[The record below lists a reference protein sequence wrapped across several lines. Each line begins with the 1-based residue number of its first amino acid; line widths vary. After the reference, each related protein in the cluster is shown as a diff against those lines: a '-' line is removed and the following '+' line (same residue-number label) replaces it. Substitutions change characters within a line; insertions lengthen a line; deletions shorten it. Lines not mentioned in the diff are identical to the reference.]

1 MQRIVQVAVVA
12 GLGVLLLTGGIWSYV
27 KTAGRQ
33 VVDAVKKEVPL
44 EFEIERTRD
53 LVKDLVPEIRKNI
66 EIVSTEAVEVEQL
79 GERVVASKEQLVEQ
93 KAEILRLQGDLR
105 AGKPVY
111 VYGGTEYSSQQVK
124 HDLANKFERYKND
137 EASSKSLSEIKETRV
152 ENLRVARRKLDKMV
166 ETKRQLEVQVEQLE
180 SRLRTQEVAMA
191 TSNVHLDESKVGRAK
206 KAIEDLGKRLEV
218 ADRVL
223 NAETA
228 YFGQIELDTAPQ
240 TENIEQE
247 VAEYFGTEAT
257 IADARQ

>member
-1 MQRIVQVAVVA
+1 MQRIAQVAVVA

-66 EIVSTEAVEVEQL
+66 EIVAREAVEVEQL
-79 GERVVASKEQLVEQ
+79 GERIAESKEQLAEQ
-93 KAEILRLQGDLR
+93 KADILRMQADLA
-105 AGKPVY
+105 AGQLVCT
-111 VYGGTEYSSQQVK
+111 YGGKEYTREQVK
-124 HDLANKFERYKND
+124 HDLAGKFERYKND
-137 EASSKSLSEIKETRV
+137 EARHESDCEIKKAREKSLD
-152 ENLRVARRKLDKMV
+152 VARRKLDKMV
-166 ETKRQLEVQVEQLE
+166 ETKRQLEVQVEQLA

-191 TSNVHLDESKVGRAK
+191 TSKVHLDESKVGRAK